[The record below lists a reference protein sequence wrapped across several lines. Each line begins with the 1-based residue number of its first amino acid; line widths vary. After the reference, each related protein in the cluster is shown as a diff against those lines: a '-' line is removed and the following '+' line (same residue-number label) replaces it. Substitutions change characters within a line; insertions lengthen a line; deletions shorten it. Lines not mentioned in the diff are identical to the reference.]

1 MLETLRLEGHQAMVH
16 TAAASNLGQMLV
28 KLCREEGVP
37 LVNVVR
43 KPEQAEL
50 LRGLGATHV
59 VDTSATSFLQDLT
72 QAVTATGATIAFD
85 AIGGGKLVNQILI
98 AMETAALAKGGA
110 YNRYGS
116 ATHKQVYIYGML
128 DTGPTELTRSY
139 GFDWGVA
146 GFLMPVVLQ
155 KLGPERTQA
164 LRAQVVAGLKTVFA
178 SHYTR
183 RISLAEA
190 LQRDVMIAYNRRATG
205 EKYLIVPNT

>member
-1 MLETLRLEGHQAMVH
+1 
-16 TAAASNLGQMLV
+16 
-28 KLCREEGVP
+28 
-37 LVNVVR
+37 
-43 KPEQAEL
+43 
-50 LRGLGATHV
+50 
-59 VDTSATSFLQDLT
+59 
-72 QAVTATGATIAFD
+72 
-85 AIGGGKLVNQILI
+85 
-98 AMETAALAKGGA
+98 
-110 YNRYGS
+110 
-116 ATHKQVYIYGML
+116 ML